1 MTDRRPDQ
9 QICVLDKQTELIIDA
24 AKVAKEAADVLAA
37 EKATDAGELTIT
49 FVNKTE
55 MANLNLTYRHQAGP
69 TDVLSFS
76 MVGAGNKDDGFA
88 SPVPV
93 LGDVVVCP
101 ELIAEIATKEEADV
115 QRRIMEAMIH
125 GILHIL
131 GYSHGTAAAQ
141 EGMFARQAELLDK
154 QERAGTER
162 NRET

>member
-1 MTDRRPDQ
+1 MTDKGPDNQ
-9 QICVLDKQTELIIDA
+9 VCVLDKQTESIIDA
-24 AKVAKEAADVLAA
+24 AKVAKEAAEVLAA
-37 EKATDAGELTIT
+37 EKATDAGELSIT
-49 FVNKTE
+49 FVNKAE
-55 MANLNLTYRHQAGP
+55 MADLNLTYRHQEGP

-101 ELIAEIATKEEADV
+101 EFVAELATKEKADV
-115 QRRIMEAMIH
+115 QRRIREAMIH
-125 GILHIL
+125 GILHLL

-154 QERAGTER
+154 RERAGTER